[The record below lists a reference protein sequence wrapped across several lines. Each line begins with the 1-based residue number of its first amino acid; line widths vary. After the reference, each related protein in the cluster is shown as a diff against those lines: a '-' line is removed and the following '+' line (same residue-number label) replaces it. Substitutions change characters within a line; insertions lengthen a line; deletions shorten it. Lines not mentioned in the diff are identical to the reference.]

1 MFIVLIHSVTAH
13 VAAVNSSAKRRHH
26 RHYELGLRLA
36 LEINEVTTR
45 TAMAS
50 FRMKRPISQG
60 NKEGRREIDD
70 M

>member
-26 RHYELGLRLA
+26 RHYELGLA